1 MCGIVGYAG
10 RRRAAP
16 LIIDGLRRLEYR
28 GYDSFGVATLG
39 SHVEVYKR
47 CGRIPASIPD
57 TRSMKGTLGIG
68 HTRWATHGAPSDVN
82 AHPHTDCTGRIAVV
96 HNGIIENYASLR
108 KKLER
113 RGHSF
118 RSETDTEVIAHL
130 IEENY
135 AGDLVKAVQESV
147 KSLDGSYALLAI
159 AEGDR
164 RIVAAR
170 NASPLVL
177 GLGDGETLAASDMTP
192 LLEYTERVVFP
203 EDGDIISITPQGAEI
218 LNQGKP
224 VERPV
229 ELVNWCVDDVKKGG
243 FEHYMLKEIFE
254 QPRVFYETARAA
266 DPAPLVDLLRVTPA
280 LTIVA
285 CGTSYH
291 AGLIARYL
299 LEECAGIPVRVDHA
313 SEFRYSIPPVR
324 NPVLAVTQSGE
335 TADTLWAVR
344 AARSRNCPTV
354 ALTNVVGSS
363 VTRLADAAI
372 YTRAGPEVGVAATKS
387 FIAQLAVFM
396 ALADRL
402 GGGSLA
408 GSIATAHL
416 SIGDL
421 LQQDVEEAVAVCGR
435 ARSIFFVG
443 RGPFYPVALEGA
455 LKMKEISY
463 IHAEGYAA
471 GELKH
476 GPFALLT
483 PETPVVAICLP
494 GPTYR
499 VMISNIKEIKARGAQ
514 VIGIG
519 LAGDG
524 ELADVVDVFLTI
536 PGEDPWVHILTASVL
551 LQLLAYH
558 TARSLKTDI
567 DRPRNLSKSVTVE

>member
-39 SHVEVYKR
+39 SHLDLYKR
-47 CGRIPASIPD
+47 CGKIPASLPD
-57 TRSMKGTLGIG
+57 TRAMKGTLGIG
-68 HTRWATHGAPSDVN
+68 HTRWATHGEPSDVN

-108 KKLER
+108 KRLEKK
-113 RGHSF
+113 GHHF
-118 RSETDTEVIAHL
+118 RSGTDTEVIAHL
-130 IEENY
+130 IEEKY
-135 AGDLVKAVQESV
+135 EGDLLAAVEATV
-147 KSLDGSYALLAI
+147 GSLEGSYAILAV

-164 RIVAAR
+164 RMVAAR
-170 NASPLVL
+170 CASPLVL

-203 EDGDIISITPQGAEI
+203 EDGDVISITPQGAEI
-218 LNQGKP
+218 RHGGE
-224 VERPV
+224 VIERPV
-229 ELVNWCVDDVKKGG
+229 ELVNWCADDVRKGG
-243 FEHYMLKEIFE
+243 FEHFMLKEIYE
-254 QPRVFYETARAA
+254 EPRVFYETARTA
-266 DPAPLVDLLRVTPA
+266 DPTPLVDLLRETPA

-291 AGLIARYL
+291 AGLIAKYL
-299 LEECAGIPVRVDHA
+299 LEECAGIPVRVEQA
-313 SEFRYSIPPVR
+313 SEFRYAVPPSR

-344 AARSRNCPTV
+344 AAKSRNCPAV

-363 VTRLADAAI
+363 VTRLADSAI

-387 FIAQLAVFM
+387 FISQLAVF
-396 ALADRL
+396 LSVADRL
-402 GGGSLA
+402 GGGRLA
-408 GSIATAHL
+408 GSIASAHL
-416 SIGDL
+416 AIGDT
-421 LQQDVEEAVAVCGR
+421 LQADVGEAVTLCR
-435 ARSIFFVG
+435 DARSLFFIG

-476 GPFALLT
+476 GPFALLS
-483 PETPVVAICLP
+483 PETPVIAICMP
-494 GPTYR
+494 DTTYG
-499 VMISNIKEIKARGAQ
+499 VMISNIKEMKARGAP
-514 VIGIG
+514 VVGIG
-519 LAGDG
+519 VPGDQEVG
-524 ELADVVDVFLTI
+524 DVVDVFLPV
-536 PGEDPWVHILTASVL
+536 PGEGAWVQVLTTSVL

-558 TARSLKTDI
+558 TAKSLDTDI
-567 DRPRNLSKSVTVE
+567 DRPRNLAKSVTVE

>member
-1 MCGIVGYAG
+1 M
-10 RRRAAP
+10 
-16 LIIDGLRRLEYR
+16 
-28 GYDSFGVATLG
+28 
-39 SHVEVYKR
+39 
-47 CGRIPASIPD
+47 
-57 TRSMKGTLGIG
+57 
-68 HTRWATHGAPSDVN
+68 
-82 AHPHTDCTGRIAVV
+82 V

-108 KKLER
+108 KSLEKK
-113 RGHSF
+113 GHTF

-135 AGDLVKAVQESV
+135 DGDLLAAVQESL
-147 KSLDGSYALLAI
+147 KALEGSYALLAV
-159 AEGDR
+159 AEGDK
-164 RIVAAR
+164 RIIAAR

-192 LLEYTERVVFP
+192 LLEFTERVIFP

-218 LNQGKP
+218 LHKGKA

-229 ELVNWCVDDVKKGG
+229 EHVNWCVDDVKKGG

-254 QPRVFYETARAA
+254 QPRVFYETTRMA
-266 DPAPLVDLLRVTPA
+266 DPAPLVDLLRATPA

-291 AGLIARYL
+291 SGLIAKYL

-324 NPVLAVTQSGE
+324 NPVLAITQSGE

-344 AARSRNCPTV
+344 AAKSRNCPTV

-402 GGGSLA
+402 GDGRLSR
-408 GSIATAHL
+408 SIADAHL
-416 SIGDL
+416 AIGDL
-421 LQQDVEEAVAVCGR
+421 LQQDVGEAVAVCR
-435 ARSIFFVG
+435 KARSIFYVG

-483 PETPVVAICLP
+483 PETPAIAICLP

-499 VMISNIKEIKARGAQ
+499 VMISNIKEIKARGRRSS
-514 VIGIG
+514 VSGSPVTG
-519 LAGDG
+519 SSGMSWTSSSPSPG
-524 ELADVVDVFLTI
+524 TI
-536 PGEDPWVHILTASVL
+536 PGSISSPPRSSSSCWPITPHGAS
-551 LQLLAYH
+551 
-558 TARSLKTDI
+558 
-567 DRPRNLSKSVTVE
+567 RPI

>member
-10 RRRAAP
+10 RRKAAP
-16 LIIDGLRRLEYR
+16 LIVDGLRRLEYR
-28 GYDSFGVATLG
+28 GYDSFGVATMG

-47 CGRIPASIPD
+47 CGRIPPSLPD
-57 TRSMKGTLGIG
+57 ARGMKGSLGIG

-96 HNGIIENYASLR
+96 HNGIIENYAALR
-108 KKLER
+108 KRLEKE
-113 RGHSF
+113 GHTF

-130 IEENY
+130 IEKEY
-135 AGDLVKAVQESV
+135 QGDLLGAVEEAV
-147 KSLDGSYALLAI
+147 KSLEGSYAILAV

-170 NASPLVL
+170 CASPLVL

-192 LLEYTERVVFP
+192 LLEFTERVVFP
-203 EDGDIISITPQGAEI
+203 EDGDVISLTPRGAEI
-218 LNQGKP
+218 RHGGHP

-229 ELVNWCVDDVKKGG
+229 ELVNWCADDVKKGG
-243 FEHYMLKEIFE
+243 FEHFMLKEIYE
-254 QPRVFYETARAA
+254 QPRVFYETVRMA
-266 DPAPLVDLLRVTPA
+266 DPAPLVDLLRTTPA

-291 AGLIARYL
+291 AGLIAKYL

-313 SEFRYSIPPVR
+313 SEFRYSVPPVR
-324 NPVLAVTQSGE
+324 DPVLAVTQSGE
-335 TADTLWAVR
+335 TADTLMAL
-344 AARSRNCPTV
+344 RSAKGRNCPTV

-396 ALADRL
+396 AVADRL
-402 GGGSLA
+402 GDGTLA
-408 GSIATAHL
+408 GSIGNAHL
-416 SIGDL
+416 AIGDL
-421 LQQDVEEAVAVCGR
+421 LGADVGEAVALCRG
-435 ARSIFFVG
+435 ARSIFYIG

-483 PETPVVAICLP
+483 PETPVVALCLP
-494 GPTYR
+494 GPTYK
-499 VMISNIKEIKARGAQ
+499 VMISNIKEIKARGAP

-519 LAGDG
+519 LAGDR
-524 ELADVVDVFLTI
+524 ELAEVVDVLLTI
-536 PGEDPWVHILTASVL
+536 PGEDRWVQILTASVL

-558 TARSLKTDI
+558 TARSLETDI
-567 DRPRNLSKSVTVE
+567 DRPRNLAKSVTVE

>member
-28 GYDSFGVATLG
+28 GYDSFGVATVG
-39 SHVEVYKR
+39 PHVEIYKR
-47 CGRIPASIPD
+47 CGRIPEGLPES
-57 TRSMKGTLGIG
+57 RGMKGSLGIG
-68 HTRWATHGAPSDVN
+68 HTRWATHGAPSDEN

-108 KKLER
+108 EDLEG
-113 RGHSF
+113 RGHRF

-130 IEENY
+130 IEEKY
-135 AGDLVKAVQESV
+135 RGDLLSAVEQSV
-147 KSLDGSYALLAI
+147 GSLEGSYAILAV
-159 AEGDR
+159 AEGER

-170 NASPLVL
+170 CASPLVL

-192 LLEYTERVVFP
+192 LLEFTERVVFP
-203 EDGDIISITPQGAEI
+203 EDGDIVSITPQGAEI
-218 LNQGKP
+218 RHGGRP

-229 ELVNWCVDDVKKGG
+229 ELVSWCADEVKKGG
-243 FEHYMLKEIFE
+243 FEHFMLKEIYE
-254 QPRVFYETARAA
+254 QPRVFYETARTA
-266 DPAPLVDLLRVTPA
+266 DPAPLVDLLRATPA

-291 AGLIARYL
+291 AGLIAKYL
-299 LEECAGIPVRVDHA
+299 LEECAGIPVRVDLA
-313 SEFRYSIPPVR
+313 SEFRYAIPPAR

-335 TADTLWAVR
+335 TADTLQAIR
-344 AARSRNCPTV
+344 AAKSRNCPTV

-363 VTRLADAAI
+363 VTRLADSSI
-372 YTRAGPEVGVAATKS
+372 FTRAGPEVGVAATKS

-402 GGGSLA
+402 GGGGLSR
-408 GSIATAHL
+408 SIADAHL
-416 SIGDL
+416 AIGDL
-421 LQQDVEEAVAVCGR
+421 LQGDLGEAVPLCAG

-483 PETPVVAICLP
+483 PETPAIALCLP
-494 GPTYR
+494 GPSYR
-499 VMISNIKEIKARGAQ
+499 AMISNIKEIKARGAP
-514 VIGIG
+514 VIGVG
-519 LAGDG
+519 VPGDR
-524 ELADVVDVFLTI
+524 ELGNVVDVLLTI
-536 PGEDPWVHILTASVL
+536 PGGDLWVQVLTTSVL

-558 TARSLKTDI
+558 TARSLETDI
-567 DRPRNLSKSVTVE
+567 DRPRNLAKSVTVE

>member
-39 SHVEVYKR
+39 SHVEVFKQ
-47 CGRIPASIPD
+47 CGRIPASLPD
-57 TRSMKGTLGIG
+57 TRSMKGTIGIG

-108 KKLER
+108 KSLEGK
-113 RGHSF
+113 GHTF
-118 RSETDTEVIAHL
+118 RSETDTEVISHL
-130 IEENY
+130 IEEHY
-135 AGDLVKAVQESV
+135 AGDLVGAVQEAV
-147 KSLDGSYALLAI
+147 KSLEGSYALLAV

-192 LLEYTERVVFP
+192 LLEYTERVIFP

-218 LNQGKP
+218 LHKGKP

-243 FEHYMLKEIFE
+243 FEHFMLKEIFE
-254 QPRVFYETARAA
+254 QPRVFYETARSAN
-266 DPAPLVDLLRVTPA
+266 PAPLVDLLRGTPA

-285 CGTSYH
+285 CGTSFH
-291 AGLIARYL
+291 AGLVAKYL
-299 LEECAGIPVRVDHA
+299 LEGCAGIPVRVDHA
-313 SEFRYSIPPVR
+313 SEFRYSVPPVR
-324 NPVLAVTQSGE
+324 NTVLAVTQSGE

-344 AARSRNCPTV
+344 AAKSRNCPTV

-363 VTRLADAAI
+363 VTRLADASI

-396 ALADRL
+396 ALADQL
-402 GGGSLA
+402 TGGSLA
-408 GSIATAHL
+408 GSIANAHL
-416 SIGDL
+416 SIGEL
-421 LQQDVEEAVAVCGR
+421 LQQDVEEAVAVCRR
-435 ARSIFFVG
+435 ARSIFYVG

-483 PETPVVAICLP
+483 PETPVIAICLP

-499 VMISNIKEIKARGAQ
+499 AMISNIKEIKARGAP
-514 VIGIG
+514 VIGVG
-519 LAGDG
+519 LAGDT
-524 ELADVVDVFLTI
+524 ELADVVDVLLTI
-536 PGEDPWVHILTASVL
+536 PGEDRWVQVLTASVL
-551 LQLLAYH
+551 LQLLAYY
-558 TARSLKTDI
+558 TAKSLETDI
-567 DRPRNLSKSVTVE
+567 DRPRNLAKSVTVE

>member
-39 SHVEVYKR
+39 SHVEVFKQ
-47 CGRIPASIPD
+47 CGRIPANLPD

-82 AHPHTDCTGRIAVV
+82 AHPHTDCTGKIAVV

-108 KKLER
+108 KGLEKK
-113 RGHSF
+113 GHTF
-118 RSETDTEVIAHL
+118 RSETDTEVISHL
-130 IEENY
+130 IEEHY
-135 AGDLVKAVQESV
+135 DGDLLAAVKKAVG
-147 KSLDGSYALLAI
+147 SLEGSYAILAV

-192 LLEYTERVVFP
+192 LLEFTERVVFP

-218 LNQGKP
+218 SHNGRS

-229 ELVNWCVDDVKKGG
+229 ELVNWCADDVKKGG

-254 QPRVFYETARAA
+254 QPRVFYETIRAA
-266 DPAPLVDLLRVTPA
+266 NPAPLVDLLRATPA

-291 AGLIARYL
+291 SGLIAKYL
-299 LEECAGIPVRVDHA
+299 LEEVAGIPVRVDHA
-313 SEFRYSIPPVR
+313 SEFRYSVPPVR
-324 NPVLAVTQSGE
+324 NPVLAISQSGE
-335 TADTLWAVR
+335 TADTLWAIR
-344 AARSRNCPTV
+344 AAKARNCPTV

-387 FIAQLAVFM
+387 FITQLAVFFV
-396 ALADRL
+396 LADRMS
-402 GGGSLA
+402 GGKLA
-408 GSIATAHL
+408 RSIAGAHL
-416 SIGDL
+416 AIGDL
-421 LQQDVEEAVAVCGR
+421 LQEDVEEAVALLQR

-483 PETPVVAICLP
+483 PETPAVAICLP

-499 VMISNIKEIKARGAQ
+499 VMISNIKEIKARGAP

-519 LAGDG
+519 LAGDR
-524 ELADVVDVFLTI
+524 ELADVVDLLLTL
-536 PGEDPWVHILTASVL
+536 PGEDPWVHILTSSVL

-558 TARSLKTDI
+558 TARSLETDI
-567 DRPRNLSKSVTVE
+567 DRPRNLAKSVTVE

>member
-39 SHVEVYKR
+39 PHVDVYKR
-47 CGRIPASIPD
+47 CGRIPANIPD
-57 TRSMKGTLGIG
+57 TRSMKGTIGIG

-82 AHPHTDCTGRIAVV
+82 AHPHSDCTGRIAVV

-108 KKLER
+108 ESLEEK
-113 RGHSF
+113 GHNF

-135 AGDLVKAVQESV
+135 QGNLLEAVQESV
-147 KSLDGSYALLAI
+147 KVLEGSYALLAV

-192 LLEYTERVVFP
+192 LLEYTERVIFP

-218 LNQGKP
+218 HHNGRR
-224 VERPV
+224 VARPV

-243 FEHYMLKEIFE
+243 FEHFMLKEIFE
-254 QPRVFYETARAA
+254 QPRVFYETARTAN
-266 DPAPLVDLLRVTPA
+266 PAPLVDLLRGTPA

-291 AGLIARYL
+291 AGLVAKYL
-299 LEECAGIPVRVDHA
+299 LEEYAGIPVRVDHA
-313 SEFRYSIPPVR
+313 SEFRYSVPPVR

-344 AARSRNCPTV
+344 AAKSRNCPTV

-402 GGGSLA
+402 GGGNLA
-408 GSIATAHL
+408 GPIATAHL

-421 LQQDVEEAVAVCGR
+421 LQQDVEEAVAVCR
-435 ARSIFFVG
+435 KARSIFFVG
-443 RGPFYPVALEGA
+443 RGLFYPVALEGA

-463 IHAEGYAA
+463 LHAEGYAA

-499 VMISNIKEIKARGAQ
+499 VMISNIKEIKARGAP

-519 LAGDG
+519 LASDG
-524 ELADVVDVFLTI
+524 ELADVVDVLLTI

-567 DRPRNLSKSVTVE
+567 DRPRNLAKSVTVE

>member
-39 SHVEVYKR
+39 SHVDVYKR
-47 CGRIPASIPD
+47 CGRIPANIPD

-82 AHPHTDCTGRIAVV
+82 AHPHSDCTGRIAVV

-108 KKLER
+108 ESLEEK
-113 RGHSF
+113 GHSF

-135 AGDLVKAVQESV
+135 QGNLLEAVQESV
-147 KSLDGSYALLAI
+147 KVLEGSYALLAV

-192 LLEYTERVVFP
+192 LLEYTERVIFP

-218 LNQGKP
+218 HHNGRM
-224 VERPV
+224 VTRPV

-243 FEHYMLKEIFE
+243 FEHFMLKEIFE
-254 QPRVFYETARAA
+254 QPRVFYETARTAN
-266 DPAPLVDLLRVTPA
+266 PAPLVDLLRGTPA

-291 AGLIARYL
+291 AGLVAKYL
-299 LEECAGIPVRVDHA
+299 LEECAGILVRVDHA

-344 AARSRNCPTV
+344 AAKSRNCPTV

-421 LQQDVEEAVAVCGR
+421 LQQDVEEAVAVCR
-435 ARSIFFVG
+435 KARSIFFVG

-499 VMISNIKEIKARGAQ
+499 VMISNIKEIKARGAP

-524 ELADVVDVFLTI
+524 ELADVVDVLLTI
-536 PGEDPWVHILTASVL
+536 PGEDPWAHILTASVL

-567 DRPRNLSKSVTVE
+567 DRPRNLAKSVTVE

>member
-39 SHVEVYKR
+39 SHVEVFKQ
-47 CGRIPASIPD
+47 CGRIPANLPD

-82 AHPHTDCTGRIAVV
+82 AHPHTDCTGKIAVV

-108 KKLER
+108 KDLEKK
-113 RGHSF
+113 GHTF

-130 IEENY
+130 IEEHY
-135 AGDLVKAVQESV
+135 DGDLLGAVKKAVEA
-147 KSLDGSYALLAI
+147 LEGSYAILAV

-192 LLEYTERVVFP
+192 LLEFTERVVFP

-218 LNQGKP
+218 SHDGRA

-229 ELVNWCVDDVKKGG
+229 ELVNWCADDVKKGG

-254 QPRVFYETARAA
+254 QPRVFYETIRAA
-266 DPAPLVDLLRVTPA
+266 NPAPLVDLLGATPA

-291 AGLIARYL
+291 SGLIAKYL
-299 LEECAGIPVRVDHA
+299 LEEVAGIPVRVDHA
-313 SEFRYSIPPVR
+313 SEFRYSVPPVR
-324 NPVLAVTQSGE
+324 NPVLAISQSGE
-335 TADTLWAVR
+335 TADTLWAIR
-344 AARSRNCPTV
+344 AAKSRNCPTV

-363 VTRLADAAI
+363 VTRLADSAI

-387 FIAQLAVFM
+387 FIAQLAVFLV
-396 ALADRL
+396 LADRL
-402 GGGSLA
+402 SGGKLA
-408 GSIATAHL
+408 RSIAGAHL
-416 SIGDL
+416 AIGDL
-421 LQQDVEEAVAVCGR
+421 LQEDVGEAVALLR
-435 ARSIFFVG
+435 DARSIFFVG

-483 PETPVVAICLP
+483 PETPTVAICLP

-499 VMISNIKEIKARGAQ
+499 VMISNIKEIKARGAP

-519 LAGDG
+519 LAGDR
-524 ELADVVDVFLTI
+524 ELADVVDLLLTL

-558 TARSLKTDI
+558 TARSLETDI
-567 DRPRNLSKSVTVE
+567 DRPRNLAKSVTVE

>member
-10 RRRAAP
+10 RRKAAP

-28 GYDSFGVATLG
+28 GYDSFGVATVG
-39 SHVEVYKR
+39 SHLDIYKM
-47 CGRIPASIPD
+47 CGRIPASLPD
-57 TRSMKGTLGIG
+57 TRTMKGTLGIG
-68 HTRWATHGAPSDVN
+68 HTRWATHGAPSEAN

-108 KKLER
+108 RNLEKK
-113 RGHSF
+113 GHRF

-130 IEENY
+130 IEEQFE
-135 AGDLVKAVQESV
+135 GDLLAAVEASV
-147 KSLDGSYALLAI
+147 KSLEGSYAILAV

-192 LLEYTERVVFP
+192 LLEFTERVVFA

-218 LNQGKP
+218 HHGGRI
-224 VERPV
+224 VSRPV
-229 ELVNWCVDDVKKGG
+229 ELVDWCADDVKKGG
-243 FEHYMLKEIFE
+243 FEHFMLKEIYE
-254 QPRVFYETARAA
+254 QPRVFYETVRTAN
-266 DPAPLVDLLRVTPA
+266 PEPLVDLLRSTPA

-291 AGLIARYL
+291 AGLIAKYL

-313 SEFRYSIPPVR
+313 SEFRYSVPPAR

-335 TADTLWAVR
+335 TADTLWAIR
-344 AARSRNCPTV
+344 AAKARACPTV

-363 VTRLADAAI
+363 VTRLADSAI

-396 ALADRL
+396 VVADRL
-402 GGGSLA
+402 GGGRLSKALA
-408 GSIATAHL
+408 DAHL
-416 SIGDL
+416 AIGDL
-421 LQQDVEEAVAVCGR
+421 LRQDVGEAVALCR
-435 ARSIFFVG
+435 KARSIFFIG

-483 PETPVVAICLP
+483 PETPAVAICVP

-499 VMISNIKEIKARGAQ
+499 VMISNVKEIKARGAP

-519 LAGDG
+519 LAGDR
-524 ELADVVDVFLTI
+524 EIAEVVDVFLPI
-536 PGEDPWVHILTASVL
+536 AGEGPWVQVLTASVI

-558 TARSLKTDI
+558 TARSLETDI
-567 DRPRNLSKSVTVE
+567 DRPRNLAKSVTVE

>member
-39 SHVEVYKR
+39 SHVDVYKR
-47 CGRIPASIPD
+47 CGRIPANIPD

-82 AHPHTDCTGRIAVV
+82 AHPHSDCTGRIAVV

-108 KKLER
+108 ESLKEK
-113 RGHSF
+113 GHSF

-135 AGDLVKAVQESV
+135 QGDLLEAVQESV
-147 KSLDGSYALLAI
+147 KALEGSYALLAV

-164 RIVAAR
+164 RIIAAR

-218 LNQGKP
+218 HHNGRM
-224 VERPV
+224 VTRPV

-243 FEHYMLKEIFE
+243 FEHFMLKEIFE
-254 QPRVFYETARAA
+254 QPRVFYETARTAN
-266 DPAPLVDLLRVTPA
+266 PAPLMDLLRGTPA

-291 AGLIARYL
+291 AGLVAKYL

-344 AARSRNCPTV
+344 AAKSRNCPTV

-421 LQQDVEEAVAVCGR
+421 LQQDVEEAVAVCR
-435 ARSIFFVG
+435 KARSIFFVG

-499 VMISNIKEIKARGAQ
+499 VMISNIKEIKARGAP

-524 ELADVVDVFLTI
+524 ELADVVDVLLTI
-536 PGEDPWVHILTASVL
+536 PGEDPWVHILTSSVL

-567 DRPRNLSKSVTVE
+567 DRPRNLAKSVTVE

>member
-39 SHVEVYKR
+39 SHVDVYKR
-47 CGRIPASIPD
+47 CGRIPANIPD

-82 AHPHTDCTGRIAVV
+82 AHPHSDCTGRIAVV

-108 KKLER
+108 ESLEEK
-113 RGHSF
+113 GHSF

-135 AGDLVKAVQESV
+135 QGNLLEAVQESV
-147 KSLDGSYALLAI
+147 KALEGSYALLAV

-192 LLEYTERVVFP
+192 LLEYTERVIFP

-218 LNQGKP
+218 HHNGRM
-224 VERPV
+224 VTRPV

-243 FEHYMLKEIFE
+243 FEHFMLKEIFE
-254 QPRVFYETARAA
+254 QPRVFYETARTAN
-266 DPAPLVDLLRVTPA
+266 PAPLMDLLRGTPA

-291 AGLIARYL
+291 AGLVAKYL

-344 AARSRNCPTV
+344 AAKSRNCPTV

-421 LQQDVEEAVAVCGR
+421 LQQDVEEAVAVCR
-435 ARSIFFVG
+435 KARSIFFVG

-499 VMISNIKEIKARGAQ
+499 AMISNIKEIKARGAP

-524 ELADVVDVFLTI
+524 ELADVVDVLLTI
-536 PGEDPWVHILTASVL
+536 PGEDPWVHILTSSVL

-567 DRPRNLSKSVTVE
+567 DRPRNLAKSVTVE

>member
-10 RRRAAP
+10 RRKAAP

-39 SHVEVYKR
+39 SHVEIYKR
-47 CGRIPASIPD
+47 CGRIPSSLPD
-57 TRSMKGTLGIG
+57 TQGMKGSLGIG
-68 HTRWATHGAPSDVN
+68 HTRWATHGAPNDTN

-108 KKLER
+108 RNLEKK
-113 RGHSF
+113 GHHF

-130 IEENY
+130 IEDRY
-135 AGDLVKAVQESV
+135 RGDLLSAVEATV
-147 KSLDGSYALLAI
+147 RSLEGSYAILAV

-203 EDGDIISITPQGAEI
+203 EDGDVISLTPQGAEI
-218 LNQGKP
+218 RHDGHAI
-224 VERPV
+224 ERPV
-229 ELVNWCVDDVKKGG
+229 ELVNWCADDVKKGG
-243 FEHYMLKEIFE
+243 FEHFMGKEIYE
-254 QPRVFYETARAA
+254 QPRVFYETARTA
-266 DPAPLVDLLRVTPA
+266 DPAPLIDLLKKTPA
-280 LTIVA
+280 LSIVA

-291 AGLIARYL
+291 AGLIAKYL

-313 SEFRYSIPPVR
+313 SEFRYSVPPVR

-335 TADTLWAVR
+335 TADTLWAIR
-344 AARSRNCPTV
+344 AAKSRNCPTV

-363 VTRLADAAI
+363 ATRLADSAI

-396 ALADRL
+396 AVADRL
-402 GGGSLA
+402 GGGGLA
-408 GSIATAHL
+408 GSIASAHL
-416 SIGDL
+416 AIGDL
-421 LQQDVEEAVAVCGR
+421 LEQDISEGVTACSR

-463 IHAEGYAA
+463 IHAEGYPA

-483 PETPVVAICLP
+483 PETPAVAICLP

-499 VMISNIKEIKARGAQ
+499 VMISNIKEIKARGAP

-519 LAGDG
+519 IAGDR
-524 ELADVVDVFLTI
+524 ELADVVDILLTI
-536 PGEDPWVHILTASVL
+536 PGEDQWVQILTASVL

-567 DRPRNLSKSVTVE
+567 DRPRNLAKSVTVE

>member
-1 MCGIVGYAG
+1 VCGIVGYAG

-39 SHVEVYKR
+39 PHVEVFKR
-47 CGRIPASIPD
+47 CGRIPADLPES
-57 TRSMKGTLGIG
+57 RGLKGALGIG
-68 HTRWATHGAPSDVN
+68 HTRWATHGAPSDEN
-82 AHPHTDCTGRIAVV
+82 AHPHTDCSGRIAVV

-108 KKLER
+108 KALEKK
-113 RGHSF
+113 GHHF

-130 IEENY
+130 IEDRY
-135 AGDLVKAVQESV
+135 DGDLLAAVEGAV
-147 KSLDGSYALLAI
+147 KSLEGSWAILAV
-159 AEGDR
+159 AEGDP
-164 RIVAAR
+164 RIIAAR
-170 NASPLVL
+170 CSSPLVL

-192 LLEYTERVVFP
+192 LLEFTERVVFL
-203 EDGDIISITPQGAEI
+203 EDGDLVSITPGGAEI
-218 LNQGKP
+218 RNAGRP

-229 ELVNWCVDDVKKGG
+229 ELVNWCADDVKKGG
-243 FEHYMLKEIFE
+243 FEHFMLKEIFE
-254 QPRVFYETARAA
+254 QPRVFYETARTA
-266 DPAPLVDLLRVTPA
+266 DPAPLVNLLRGDPA

-291 AGLIARYL
+291 AGLIAKYL
-299 LEECAGIPVRVDHA
+299 LEELAGIPVRVDHA
-313 SEFRYSIPPVR
+313 SEFRYAVPPVR

-344 AARSRNCPTV
+344 AAKARNCPTV
-354 ALTNVVGSS
+354 ALTNVVGST
-363 VTRLADAAI
+363 VTRLADESI
-372 YTRAGPEVGVAATKS
+372 FTRAGPEVGVAATKS

-396 ALADRL
+396 SLADRL
-402 GGGSLA
+402 GGGRLSASL
-408 GSIATAHL
+408 GTAHL
-416 SIGDL
+416 ALGDV
-421 LQQDVEEAVAVCGR
+421 LQEDVGEAVELLMQ

-443 RGPFYPVALEGA
+443 RGPFFPVALEGA

-483 PETPVVAICLP
+483 PETPAIAICVP

-499 VMISNIKEIKARGAQ
+499 VMISNIKEMKARGAP

-519 LAGDG
+519 VPGDQEVG
-524 ELADVVDVFLTI
+524 DVVDVFLPV
-536 PGEDPWVHILTASVL
+536 PGDDPWVQVLTVSVL
-551 LQLLAYH
+551 LQLLAYY
-558 TARSLKTDI
+558 TAKSLETDI
-567 DRPRNLSKSVTVE
+567 DRPRNLAKSVTVE

>member
-10 RRRAAP
+10 RRKAAP

-28 GYDSFGVATLG
+28 GYDSFGVATVG

-47 CGRIPASIPD
+47 RGRIPASLPEA
-57 TRSMKGTLGIG
+57 RSMKGTLGIG
-68 HTRWATHGAPSDVN
+68 HTRWATHGAPSDEN

-108 KKLER
+108 KKLEKE
-113 RGHSF
+113 GHTF

-130 IEENY
+130 IEEHY
-135 AGDLVKAVQESV
+135 GDDLLGAVQEAV
-147 KSLDGSYALLAI
+147 GSLEGSWAFLAV

-170 NASPLVL
+170 QASPLVL

-192 LLEYTERVVFP
+192 LLEFTERVVFP
-203 EDGDIISITPQGAEI
+203 EDGDIVSITPQGAEI
-218 LNQGKP
+218 CNGGRS

-229 ELVNWCVDDVKKGG
+229 ELVDWCADDVRKGG

-254 QPRVFYETARAA
+254 QPRVFYETVRAA
-266 DPAPLVDLLRVTPA
+266 DPSPLVDLLGTTPA

-291 AGLIARYL
+291 AGLVAKYL
-299 LEECAGIPVRVDHA
+299 VEEFAGIPVRVEHA
-313 SEFRYSIPPVR
+313 SEFRYAVPPLL

-344 AARSRNCPTV
+344 AAKSRNCPTV
-354 ALTNVVGSS
+354 ALTNVVGST
-363 VTRLADAAI
+363 VTRLADASI
-372 YTRAGPEVGVAATKS
+372 FTRAGPEVGVAATKS

-402 GGGSLA
+402 GGGKLAKSL
-408 GSIATAHL
+408 GNAHL
-416 SIGDL
+416 AIGDL
-421 LQQDVEEAVAVCGR
+421 LGEDVGEAVAVCRR
-435 ARSIFFVG
+435 ARSIFFIG

-483 PETPVVAICLP
+483 PETPAVALCLP
-494 GPTYR
+494 GPSYR
-499 VMISNIKEIKARGAQ
+499 VMLSNIKEIKARGAP

-519 LAGDG
+519 LGGDR
-524 ELADVVDVFLTI
+524 ELADVVDVLLPVT
-536 PGEDPWVHILTASVL
+536 GEDPWVQVLTASVL

-558 TARSLKTDI
+558 TAKSLETDI
-567 DRPRNLSKSVTVE
+567 DRPRNLAKSVTVE

>member
-47 CGRIPASIPD
+47 CGRIPVSLPD
-57 TRSMKGTLGIG
+57 TRSMKGTVGIG
-68 HTRWATHGAPSDVN
+68 HTRWATHGAPSDEN

-96 HNGIIENYASLR
+96 HNGIVENYASLR
-108 KKLER
+108 KRLEGK
-113 RGHSF
+113 GHRF

-135 AGDLVKAVQESV
+135 TGDLLCAVQETV
-147 KSLDGSYALLAI
+147 KSLEGSYALLAV

-177 GLGDGETLAASDMTP
+177 GLGDGETLAASDLTP
-192 LLEYTERVVFP
+192 LLEYTERVIFL
-203 EDGDIISITPQGAEI
+203 EDGDIVCITPQGAEI
-218 LNQGKP
+218 LNQGRP

-243 FEHYMLKEIFE
+243 FEHFMLKEIFE
-254 QPRVFYETARAA
+254 QPRVFYETARTAN
-266 DPAPLVDLLRVTPA
+266 PAPLVDLLRGTPA

-291 AGLIARYL
+291 AGLVAKYL
-299 LEECAGIPVRVDHA
+299 LEERAGIPVRVDHA

-324 NPVLAVTQSGE
+324 DPVLAITQSGE

-344 AARSRNCPTV
+344 EAKSRNCPTV

-363 VTRLADAAI
+363 VTRIADTSI

-402 GGGSLA
+402 TEGSLA
-408 GSIATAHL
+408 GAIATAHL
-416 SIGDL
+416 SIGEL
-421 LQQDVEEAVAVCGR
+421 LQQDVEEAVAVCRG
-435 ARSIFFVG
+435 ARSIFFIG
-443 RGPFYPVALEGA
+443 RGPFFPVALEGA

-483 PETPVVAICLP
+483 PETPAIAICLP

-499 VMISNIKEIKARGAQ
+499 VMISNIKEIKARGAP
-514 VIGIG
+514 VIGVG
-519 LAGDG
+519 LSGDS
-524 ELADVVDVFLTI
+524 ELADVVDVLLTI
-536 PGEDPWVHILTASVL
+536 PGEDPWVQVLTASVL
-551 LQLLAYH
+551 LQLLAYY
-558 TARSLKTDI
+558 TAKSLETDI
-567 DRPRNLSKSVTVE
+567 DRPRNLAKSVTVE

>member
-1 MCGIVGYAG
+1 
-10 RRRAAP
+10 
-16 LIIDGLRRLEYR
+16 
-28 GYDSFGVATLG
+28 
-39 SHVEVYKR
+39 
-47 CGRIPASIPD
+47 
-57 TRSMKGTLGIG
+57 
-68 HTRWATHGAPSDVN
+68 
-82 AHPHTDCTGRIAVV
+82 
-96 HNGIIENYASLR
+96 
-108 KKLER
+108 
-113 RGHSF
+113 
-118 RSETDTEVIAHL
+118 
-130 IEENY
+130 
-135 AGDLVKAVQESV
+135 
-147 KSLDGSYALLAI
+147 

-170 NASPLVL
+170 CASPLVL

-203 EDGDIISITPQGAEI
+203 EDGDIISLTPQGAEI
-218 LNQGKP
+218 RHGGEA

-229 ELVNWCVDDVKKGG
+229 ELVDWCADDVRKGG
-243 FEHYMLKEIFE
+243 FEHFMLKEIYE
-254 QPRVFYETARAA
+254 EPRVFYETARSA
-266 DPAPLVDLLRVTPA
+266 DPGPLVDLLRKTPA

-291 AGLIARYL
+291 AGLLARYL
-299 LEECAGIPVRVDHA
+299 LEECAGIPVRVDQA
-313 SEFRYSIPPVR
+313 SEFRYAVPPAR

-344 AARSRNCPTV
+344 AAKSRNCPTV

-387 FIAQLAVFM
+387 FIAQLAVFL
-396 ALADRL
+396 AAADRL
-402 GGGSLA
+402 GKGRLA
-408 GSIATAHL
+408 GSIASAHL
-416 SIGDL
+416 AIGDVL
-421 LQQDVEEAVAVCGR
+421 GGELGEAVAVCR
-435 ARSIFFVG
+435 EARSLFFIG

-483 PETPVVAICLP
+483 PETPVVALCLP
-494 GPTYR
+494 GPSYR
-499 VMISNIKEIKARGAQ
+499 VMISNIKEIKARGAP

-519 LAGDG
+519 LAGDR
-524 ELADVVDVFLTI
+524 ELTEVVDVFLPV
-536 PGEDPWVHILTASVL
+536 PGEGTWVQVLTASVL

-558 TARSLKTDI
+558 TARSLDTDI
-567 DRPRNLSKSVTVE
+567 DRPRNLAKSVTVE

>member
-10 RRRAAP
+10 RRKAAP

-28 GYDSFGVATLG
+28 GYDSYGVATVG
-39 SHVEVYKR
+39 PHVEILKH
-47 CGRIPASIPD
+47 CGRIPRELPD
-57 TRSMKGTLGIG
+57 ARGMKGSLGIG
-68 HTRWATHGAPSDVN
+68 HTRWATHGAPSDEN

-96 HNGIIENYASLR
+96 HNGIIENYASL
-108 KKLER
+108 KKSLEKK
-113 RGHSF
+113 GHRF

-130 IEENY
+130 IEEEY
-135 AGDLVKAVQESV
+135 DGDLRAAVKEALR
-147 KSLDGSYALLAI
+147 SLEGSYAILAV

-170 NASPLVL
+170 SASPLVL

-192 LLEYTERVVFP
+192 LLEFTERVVFL
-203 EDGDIISITPQGAEI
+203 EDGDLVTITPQGAEI
-218 LNQGKP
+218 ENGGRP
-224 VERPV
+224 VDRPV
-229 ELVNWCVDDVKKGG
+229 ELVSWCADDAKKGG
-243 FEHYMLKEIFE
+243 FEHFMLKEIFE
-254 QPRVFYETARAA
+254 QPRVFYETARTA
-266 DPAPLVDLLRVTPA
+266 DPAPLADLLRKDPA

-291 AGLIARYL
+291 SGLIAKYL
-299 LEECAGIPVRVDHA
+299 LEELAGIPVRVEHA
-313 SEFRYSIPPVR
+313 SEFRYAVPPVR

-335 TADTLWAVR
+335 TADTLWALR
-344 AARSRNCPTV
+344 EAKARNCPTV

-363 VTRLADAAI
+363 VTRLADESI
-372 YTRAGPEVGVAATKS
+372 FTRAGPEVGVAATKS

-402 GGGSLA
+402 AGGRLSASLA
-408 GSIATAHL
+408 NAHL
-416 SIGDL
+416 AIGDL
-421 LQQDVEEAVAVCGR
+421 LQEDVGEAVELLRR

-483 PETPVVAICLP
+483 PETPAVAICVP

-499 VMISNIKEIKARGAQ
+499 VMISNIKEMKARAAP

-519 LAGDG
+519 VPGDQ
-524 ELADVVDVFLTI
+524 EVADVVDIFLPV
-536 PGEDPWVHILTASVL
+536 PGDDQWVQILTVSVL
-551 LQLLAYH
+551 LQLLAYY
-558 TARSLKTDI
+558 TAKSLETDI
-567 DRPRNLSKSVTVE
+567 DRPRNLAKSVTVE

>member
-1 MCGIVGYAG
+1 V
-10 RRRAAP
+10 
-16 LIIDGLRRLEYR
+16 
-28 GYDSFGVATLG
+28 
-39 SHVEVYKR
+39 
-47 CGRIPASIPD
+47 
-57 TRSMKGTLGIG
+57 
-68 HTRWATHGAPSDVN
+68 
-82 AHPHTDCTGRIAVV
+82 
-96 HNGIIENYASLR
+96 
-108 KKLER
+108 
-113 RGHSF
+113 
-118 RSETDTEVIAHL
+118 
-130 IEENY
+130 EENFR
-135 AGDLVKAVQESV
+135 GDLLGAVQESV
-147 KSLDGSYALLAI
+147 KALEGSYALLAV

-192 LLEYTERVVFP
+192 LLEYTERVIFP
-203 EDGDIISITPQGAEI
+203 EDGDLISLTPQGAEI
-218 LNQGKP
+218 LHGGKP

-243 FEHYMLKEIFE
+243 FEHFMLKEIFE
-254 QPRVFYETARAA
+254 QPRVFYETARTA
-266 DPAPLVDLLRVTPA
+266 DPTPLVDLLRGTPA

-291 AGLIARYL
+291 AGLVARYM

-313 SEFRYSIPPVR
+313 SEFRYSVSPAR
-324 NPVLAVTQSGE
+324 NPVLAITQSGE

-344 AARSRNCPTV
+344 VARSRACPTV

-363 VTRLADAAI
+363 VTRLADASI
-372 YTRAGPEVGVAATKS
+372 FTRAGPEVGVAATKS

-402 GGGSLA
+402 GHGSLSR
-408 GSIATAHL
+408 SIAHAHL
-416 SIGDL
+416 AIGDL
-421 LQQDVEEAVAVCGR
+421 LQQDVEEGVAVLQK
-435 ARSIFFVG
+435 ARSIFFIG

-463 IHAEGYAA
+463 IHAEGYPA

-483 PETPVVAICLP
+483 PETPAVALCLP
-494 GPTYR
+494 GPSYR
-499 VMISNIKEIKARGAQ
+499 VMISNIKEIKARGAP

-519 LAGDG
+519 LADDR
-524 ELADVVDVFLTI
+524 ELADVVDVLLTI
-536 PGEDPWVHILTASVL
+536 PGEDPWVQVLTASVL

-558 TARSLKTDI
+558 TARSLETDI
-567 DRPRNLSKSVTVE
+567 DRPRNLAKSVTVE

>member
-10 RRRAAP
+10 RRKAAP
-16 LIIDGLRRLEYR
+16 LLIEGLRRLEYR

-47 CGRIPASIPD
+47 CGRIPASLPD
-57 TRSMKGTLGIG
+57 TRSMKGTIGIG
-68 HTRWATHGAPSDVN
+68 HTRWATHGAPSDLN

-108 KKLER
+108 KGLEK
-113 RGHSF
+113 RGHTF

-130 IEENY
+130 IEEKY
-135 AGDLVKAVQESV
+135 QGDLLEAVQESV
-147 KSLDGSYALLAI
+147 KELEGSYALLAV

-192 LLEYTERVVFP
+192 LLEYTERVIFP
-203 EDGDIISITPQGAEI
+203 EDGDVVSITAQGAEI
-218 LNQGKP
+218 LHQGKP
-224 VERPV
+224 VARPV

-243 FEHYMLKEIFE
+243 FEHFMLKEIFE
-254 QPRVFYETARAA
+254 QPRVFYETARTAN
-266 DPAPLVDLLRVTPA
+266 PAPLVDLLRVTPA

-313 SEFRYSIPPVR
+313 SEFRYSVPPVR

-344 AARSRNCPTV
+344 AAKSRNCPTV

-363 VTRLADAAI
+363 VTRLADASI
-372 YTRAGPEVGVAATKS
+372 FTRAGPEVGVAATKS

-408 GSIATAHL
+408 GSIAQAHL
-416 SIGDL
+416 AIGDL
-421 LQQDVEEAVAVCGR
+421 LQQDVEEAVAVCTR
-435 ARSIFFVG
+435 ARSVFFVG
-443 RGPFYPVALEGA
+443 RGPFFPVALEGA

-499 VMISNIKEIKARGAQ
+499 VMLSNIKEIKARGAP
-514 VIGIG
+514 VIGVG
-519 LAGDG
+519 LAGDR
-524 ELADVVDVFLTI
+524 ELADLVDVLLTL

-558 TARSLKTDI
+558 TARTLETDI
-567 DRPRNLSKSVTVE
+567 DRPRNLAKSVTVE

>member
-16 LIIDGLRRLEYR
+16 LIIEGLRRLEYR
-28 GYDSFGVATLG
+28 GYDSFGIATVG
-39 SHVEVYKR
+39 SHVEIYKR
-47 CGRIPASIPD
+47 TGRIPASIPD
-57 TRSMKGTLGIG
+57 TRSMKGTFGIG
-68 HTRWATHGAPSDVN
+68 HTRWATHGAPTDAN
-82 AHPHTDCTGRIAVV
+82 AHPHTDCSGRIAVV

-108 KKLER
+108 KKLGR
-113 RGHSF
+113 KGHAF

-130 IEENY
+130 IEEHY
-135 AGDLVKAVQESV
+135 RGDLLRAVEDTL
-147 KSLDGSYALLAI
+147 KSLEGSYAILAV
-159 AEGDR
+159 AEGDG

-170 NASPLVL
+170 CASPLVL

-192 LLEYTERVVFP
+192 LLEFTERVVFP
-203 EDGDIISITPQGAEI
+203 EDGDVVSITPQGAEI
-218 LNQGKP
+218 HHGGRT
-224 VERPV
+224 VERQV
-229 ELVNWCVDDVKKGG
+229 ELVNWSTSDVKKGG
-243 FEHYMLKEIFE
+243 FEHFMLKEIFE
-254 QPRVFYETARAA
+254 QPRVFYETARTA
-266 DPAPLVDLLRVTPA
+266 DPAPLVDLLRGTPA

-291 AGLIARYL
+291 AGLIAKYL
-299 LEECAGIPVRVDHA
+299 LEELAGIPVRVDHA
-313 SEFRYSIPPVR
+313 SEFRYSVPPVR

-335 TADTLWAVR
+335 TADTLMALKS
-344 AARSRNCPTV
+344 AKARNCPTI

-363 VTRLADAAI
+363 VTRLADSAI

-402 GGGSLA
+402 GNGILSGSL
-408 GSIATAHL
+408 GNAHL
-416 SIGDL
+416 AIGDL
-421 LQQDVEEAVAVCGR
+421 LQEDVEEAVALCR
-435 ARSIFFVG
+435 KACSIFFVG

-494 GPTYR
+494 GPSYR
-499 VMISNIKEIKARGAQ
+499 VMIANIKEIKARGAP

-519 LAGDG
+519 LAGDQ
-524 ELADVVDVFLTI
+524 ELADVVDVLLTI
-536 PGEDPWVHILTASVL
+536 TGEDTWVQVLTASVL

-567 DRPRNLSKSVTVE
+567 DRPRNLAKSVTVE

>member
-10 RRRAAP
+10 RRKAAP

-28 GYDSFGVATLG
+28 GYDSFGVATVG
-39 SHVEVYKR
+39 SHLDIYKM
-47 CGRIPASIPD
+47 CGRIPASLPD
-57 TRSMKGTLGIG
+57 ARTMKGTLGIG
-68 HTRWATHGAPSDVN
+68 HTRWATHGAPSEAN

-108 KKLER
+108 RNLEKK
-113 RGHSF
+113 GHRF

-130 IEENY
+130 IEEQFE
-135 AGDLVKAVQESV
+135 GDLLAAVEASV
-147 KSLDGSYALLAI
+147 KSLEGSYAILAV

-192 LLEYTERVVFP
+192 LLEFTERVVFA

-218 LNQGKP
+218 HHGGRI
-224 VERPV
+224 VSRPV
-229 ELVNWCVDDVKKGG
+229 ELVDWCADDVKKGG
-243 FEHYMLKEIFE
+243 FEHFMLKEIYE
-254 QPRVFYETARAA
+254 QPRVFYETVRTAN
-266 DPAPLVDLLRVTPA
+266 PEPLVDLLRSTPS

-291 AGLIARYL
+291 AGLIAKYL

-313 SEFRYSIPPVR
+313 SEFRYSVPPAR

-335 TADTLWAVR
+335 TADTLWAIR
-344 AARSRNCPTV
+344 AAKARACPTV

-363 VTRLADAAI
+363 VTRLADSAI

-396 ALADRL
+396 VVADRL
-402 GGGSLA
+402 GGGRLSKALA
-408 GSIATAHL
+408 DAHL
-416 SIGDL
+416 AIGDL
-421 LQQDVEEAVAVCGR
+421 LRQDVGEAVALCR
-435 ARSIFFVG
+435 KARSIFFIG

-483 PETPVVAICLP
+483 PETPAVAICVP

-499 VMISNIKEIKARGAQ
+499 VMISNVKEIKARGAP

-519 LAGDG
+519 LAGDR
-524 ELADVVDVFLTI
+524 EIAEVVDVFLPI
-536 PGEDPWVHILTASVL
+536 AGEGPWVQVLTASVI

-558 TARSLKTDI
+558 TARSLETDI
-567 DRPRNLSKSVTVE
+567 DRPRNLAKSVTVE